1 MYGGKFLA
9 NGADTCVYDP
19 PVSCDPP
26 NPSIDVEN
34 KVSRI
39 VSVTSG
45 EREKQAF
52 LQKVIQ
58 DVEPVFPSIRDYVNF
73 ATDSCTPKFKPEDEQ
88 QSCKVKNLASGQLV
102 NLITPKQGKD
112 FFRLQVTPD
121 FKVKFPTYMMLLATA
136 MSYLNE
142 YGLMHTDLHGANI
155 ALMNNKLVAH
165 DWGRSFNSRDE
176 KVLNNYLDWA
186 KRTSA
191 LKNRAEYRYIVP
203 ILDNSGYFQG
213 LINRTT
219 KAGRNKLQMVLTR
232 SWDTLA
238 LIGTS
243 EYEGLITKD
252 AVDKFL
258 SAFVRIVAQKDG
270 DFSVRLREIIPLAF
284 VSSSVIPPA
293 VLPPPPPIKVK
304 KTRKVKSKKTR
315 KSVAPVVAPVVPSP
329 MVAPVVQP
337 PVVMPPVVA
346 PLPVKVRKTRKVN
359 SKPKKTR
366 KVKVVVPPPV
376 VAPVVAPV
384 VPPPAPAIP
393 PAAAPVEPPKSM
405 AKSMYVTPSV
415 SDKEVAE
422 LRKDIAAC
430 DQEVDELRKKV
441 QDIAAL
447 TKLGPRRGGSSVSS
461 KFDHCVKT
469 VRKTVKARKGSNK
482 ESAAIG
488 ICTKSVLQT
497 RGRTMK
503 RYRKGRLTTQ
513 KLL

>member
-1 MYGGKFLA
+1 MFIFSEDKFYFSVRATKCFIKTMYGGKFLA

-39 VSVTSG
+39 VSASSG

-88 QSCKVKNLASGQLV
+88 QSCKVRGLASGKLV

-112 FFRLQVTPD
+112 FWRLQVTPD

-165 DWGRSFNSRDE
+165 DWGRSFNSRNE
-176 KVLNNYLDWA
+176 RELNNYLEWA

-203 ILDNSGYFQG
+203 ILENTGYFQG

-243 EYEGLITKD
+243 EYESLIPKD
-252 AVDKFL
+252 AVNKFL

-293 VLPPPPPIKVK
+293 VIPPPPVKVK
-304 KTRKVKSKKTR
+304 KTRKVNSKPKKTR
-315 KSVAPVVAPVVPSP
+315 KAKAVIAPPVVPPPIIPSP
-329 MVAPVVQP
+329 MVAPVVP
-337 PVVMPPVVA
+337 PPVVA
-346 PLPVKVRKTRKVN
+346 PVPVKVRKTRKVN
-359 SKPKKTR
+359 SKPKRTR
-366 KVKVVVPPPV
+366 KAV
-376 VAPVVAPV
+376 
-384 VPPPAPAIP
+384 PPAPIP
-393 PAAAPVEPPKSM
+393 
-405 AKSMYVTPSV
+405 KSMYVSE
-415 SDKEVAE
+415 SASNQEVVK

-430 DQEVDELRKKV
+430 DNEVDKLRNKV
-441 QDIAAL
+441 RQIAEL
-447 TKLGPRRGGSSVSS
+447 TKLSPRP
-461 KFDHCVKT
+461 
-469 VRKTVKARKGSNK
+469 
-482 ESAAIG
+482 
-488 ICTKSVLQT
+488 
-497 RGRTMK
+497 
-503 RYRKGRLTTQ
+503 
-513 KLL
+513 

>member
-1 MYGGKFLA
+1 MFIFSEDKFYFSVRATNSSIKTMYGGKFLA

-39 VSVTSG
+39 VSANSG

-88 QSCKVKNLASGQLV
+88 QSCKVKDLASGKLV

-165 DWGRSFNSRDE
+165 DWGRSFDSRNE
-176 KVLNNYLDWA
+176 KVLNNYLEWA

-203 ILDNSGYFQG
+203 ILNNSGYFQG

-219 KAGRNKLQMVLTR
+219 KPGRNKLQMVLTR

-243 EYEGLITKD
+243 EYESLITKD

-284 VSSSVIPPA
+284 VSTSVIPPA
-293 VLPPPPPIKVK
+293 VLPPPPVK
-304 KTRKVKSKKTR
+304 AKR
-315 KSVAPVVAPVVPSP
+315 
-329 MVAPVVQP
+329 
-337 PVVMPPVVA
+337 
-346 PLPVKVRKTRKVN
+346 TRKVN
-359 SKPKKTR
+359 SKPKRTR
-366 KVKVVVPPPV
+366 KVVPPPVVAPVVPPPPPAISPMVAPVVPPAVVPPPV
-376 VAPVVAPV
+376 VAPVVAVKPKRTRKVKSKKRKSVPV
-384 VPPPAPAIP
+384 VPPPVVPPVASIP
-393 PAAAPVEPPKSM
+393 
-405 AKSMYVTPSV
+405 KSMYVSQSAPNQ
-415 SDKEVAE
+415 EVAE

-441 QDIAAL
+441 QDIAVLA
-447 TKLGPRRGGSSVSS
+447 KLGPRRGG
-461 KFDHCVKT
+461 
-469 VRKTVKARKGSNK
+469 
-482 ESAAIG
+482 
-488 ICTKSVLQT
+488 T
-497 RGRTMK
+497 RRNS
-503 RYRKGRLTTQ
+503 RR
-513 KLL
+513 

>member
-26 NPSIDVEN
+26 NPGMDVEN

-39 VSVTSG
+39 VSVSSG

-88 QSCKVKNLASGQLV
+88 QSCKVKDLASGKLV

-112 FFRLQVTPD
+112 FWRLQVTPD

-176 KVLNNYLDWA
+176 KELNNYLEWA

-203 ILDNSGYFQG
+203 ILNNSGYFQG

-219 KAGRNKLQMVLTR
+219 KAGKKKLQMVLTR

-243 EYEGLITKD
+243 EYESLITKD

-258 SAFVRIVAQKDG
+258 SAFVRIVAQKDA
-270 DFSVRLREIIPLAF
+270 DFSVRLREIIPIAF

-293 VLPPPPPIKVK
+293 VLPPPPVK
-304 KTRKVKSKKTR
+304 IT
-315 KSVAPVVAPVVPSP
+315 
-329 MVAPVVQP
+329 
-337 PVVMPPVVA
+337 
-346 PLPVKVRKTRKVN
+346 KTRKVN
-359 SKPKKTR
+359 SKPKPKRTRKAKVVPPPAVPPQPPVISPMVAPVVPPAVVPPVVAVKPKRTRKVNSKSKRTR
-366 KVKVVVPPPV
+366 KVKVV
-376 VAPVVAPV
+376 A
-384 VPPPAPAIP
+384 PPAPI
-393 PAAAPVEPPKSM
+393 PKSM
-405 AKSMYVTPSV
+405 YISESAPNQEVT
-415 SDKEVAE
+415 K
-422 LRKDIAAC
+422 LRKDLAIC
-430 DQEVDELRKKV
+430 DNEVDKLRNKV
-441 QDIAAL
+441 RQIADLA
-447 TKLGPRRGGSSVSS
+447 KLSPRP
-461 KFDHCVKT
+461 
-469 VRKTVKARKGSNK
+469 
-482 ESAAIG
+482 
-488 ICTKSVLQT
+488 
-497 RGRTMK
+497 
-503 RYRKGRLTTQ
+503 
-513 KLL
+513 

>member
-1 MYGGKFLA
+1 MFIFSEDKFYFSVRATKCFIKTMYGGKFLA

-26 NPSIDVEN
+26 NPSMDVEN

-39 VSVTSG
+39 VSANSG

-88 QSCKVKNLASGQLV
+88 QSCKVKDLASGKLV

-165 DWGRSFNSRDE
+165 DWGRSFNSRNE
-176 KVLNNYLDWA
+176 KELNNYLEWA

-213 LINRTT
+213 VVNRTT
-219 KAGRNKLQMVLTR
+219 KVGRNKLQMILTR

-243 EYEGLITKD
+243 EYESLIPKD
-252 AVDKFL
+252 AVNKFL
-258 SAFVRIVAQKDG
+258 AAFVRIVAQKDG

-293 VLPPPPPIKVK
+293 VIPPVKVK
-304 KTRKVKSKKTR
+304 RTRKVKSKKTR
-315 KSVAPVVAPVVPSP
+315 KSVAPAVVPPPVVPPQPPVISP
-329 MVAPVVQP
+329 MVAPVVP
-337 PVVMPPVVA
+337 PAVVPPPVVA
-346 PLPVKVRKTRKVN
+346 VKPKKTRKVN
-359 SKPKKTR
+359 SKPRKTR
-366 KVKVVVPPPV
+366 K
-376 VAPVVAPV
+376 V
-384 VPPPAPAIP
+384 VPPPAPIP
-393 PAAAPVEPPKSM
+393 
-405 AKSMYVTPSV
+405 KSMYV
-415 SDKEVAE
+415 SDSAPNQEVAQ
-422 LRKDIAAC
+422 LRKDLAVC
-430 DQEVDELRKKV
+430 DDEVDTLRNKVRQIAEL
-441 QDIAAL
+441 A
-447 TKLGPRRGGSSVSS
+447 KLSPRP
-461 KFDHCVKT
+461 
-469 VRKTVKARKGSNK
+469 
-482 ESAAIG
+482 
-488 ICTKSVLQT
+488 
-497 RGRTMK
+497 
-503 RYRKGRLTTQ
+503 
-513 KLL
+513 

>member
-26 NPSIDVEN
+26 NPGIDVQN

-39 VSVTSG
+39 VSANSG

-52 LQKVIQ
+52 LQNVIQ
-58 DVEPVFPSIRDYVNF
+58 KVEPVFPSIRDYVNF

-88 QSCKVKNLASGQLV
+88 QSCKVKDLANGKLV

-121 FKVKFPTYMMLLATA
+121 FKEKFPTYMMLLATA

-165 DWGRSFNSRDE
+165 DWGRSFDSRNE
-176 KVLNNYLDWA
+176 KKLKDYLEWA

-213 LINRTT
+213 VVNRTT
-219 KAGRNKLQMVLTR
+219 KAGRNKLHTVITR

-243 EYEGLITKD
+243 EYESLITKD
-252 AVDKFL
+252 AVNKFL
-258 SAFVRIVAQKDG
+258 AAFVRIAAHRDVE
-270 DFSVRLREIIPLAF
+270 FSSNLRKIIPLAF
-284 VSSSVIPPA
+284 VSSAVIPPA
-293 VLPPPPPIKVK
+293 AIYAPTPSIKVK
-304 KTRKVKSKKTR
+304 KTRKVNSKPKPKRTR
-315 KSVAPVVAPVVPSP
+315 KVVPPVVPPVVAPPPPIVPSP
-329 MVAPVVQP
+329 MVAPVVP
-337 PVVMPPVVA
+337 PP
-346 PLPVKVRKTRKVN
+346 
-359 SKPKKTR
+359 
-366 KVKVVVPPPV
+366 VVPPPV
-376 VAPVVAPV
+376 VAPVVAVKPKRTRKV
-384 VPPPAPAIP
+384 KSKKRKSVPMVPPPAVQPVAPIP
-393 PAAAPVEPPKSM
+393 
-405 AKSMYVTPSV
+405 KSMYVSESAPNQQ
-415 SDKEVAE
+415 VAE

-447 TKLGPRRGGSSVSS
+447 TKLGPRRGG
-461 KFDHCVKT
+461 
-469 VRKTVKARKGSNK
+469 
-482 ESAAIG
+482 
-488 ICTKSVLQT
+488 
-497 RGRTMK
+497 
-503 RYRKGRLTTQ
+503 TQ
-513 KLL
+513 RNSRR

>member
-26 NPSIDVEN
+26 NPGIDVQN

-39 VSVTSG
+39 VSVNSG

-88 QSCKVKNLASGQLV
+88 QSCKLKNLESGQLV

-112 FFRLQVTPD
+112 FWRLQVTPD

-165 DWGRSFNSRDE
+165 DWGRSFDSRNE
-176 KVLNNYLDWA
+176 KVLNNYLEWA

-213 LINRTT
+213 LINRTM
-219 KAGRNKLQMVLTR
+219 KAGRNKLQMVLTL

-243 EYEGLITKD
+243 EYESLITKD

-258 SAFVRIVAQKDG
+258 SAFVRIVAQKGG

-284 VSSSVIPPA
+284 VSSSVIPP
-293 VLPPPPPIKVK
+293 PPPPPIKVK

-315 KSVAPVVAPVVPSP
+315 KSVPPPAVPPMVPPPAVPPPVISP
-329 MVAPVVQP
+329 MVAPVV
-337 PVVMPPVVA
+337 
-346 PLPVKVRKTRKVN
+346 
-359 SKPKKTR
+359 
-366 KVKVVVPPPV
+366 PPPV
-376 VAPVVAPV
+376 VPPVAS
-384 VPPPAPAIP
+384 IP
-393 PAAAPVEPPKSM
+393 
-405 AKSMYVTPSV
+405 KSMYVSKSTPNQ
-415 SDKEVAE
+415 EVAE
-422 LRKDIAAC
+422 LREDIAAC
-430 DQEVDELRKKV
+430 DKEVDELRKKV
-441 QDIAAL
+441 QDIAVLA
-447 TKLGPRRGGSSVSS
+447 KLGPRRGG
-461 KFDHCVKT
+461 
-469 VRKTVKARKGSNK
+469 
-482 ESAAIG
+482 
-488 ICTKSVLQT
+488 T
-497 RGRTMK
+497 RRNS
-503 RYRKGRLTTQ
+503 RR
-513 KLL
+513 

>member
-26 NPSIDVEN
+26 NPSIDVQN

-39 VSVTSG
+39 VSVNSG

-88 QSCKVKNLASGQLV
+88 QSCKVKDLASGQLV

-112 FFRLQVTPD
+112 FWRLQVTPD

-165 DWGRSFNSRDE
+165 DWGRSFNSRNE
-176 KVLNNYLDWA
+176 KELNNYLEWA

-191 LKNRAEYRYIVP
+191 LKNRAEYRYIIP
-203 ILDNSGYFQG
+203 ILNNSGYFQG

-219 KAGRNKLQMVLTR
+219 KAGRNKLHTVITR

-243 EYEGLITKD
+243 EYESLITKD

-270 DFSVRLREIIPLAF
+270 DFSVRLREIIPIAF
-284 VSSSVIPPA
+284 VSTSVIPPA
-293 VLPPPPPIKVK
+293 VIP
-304 KTRKVKSKKTR
+304 
-315 KSVAPVVAPVVPSP
+315 
-329 MVAPVVQP
+329 
-337 PVVMPPVVA
+337 
-346 PLPVKVRKTRKVN
+346 PVKVTKTRKVN
-359 SKPKKTR
+359 SKPKPKRTR
-366 KVKVVVPPPV
+366 KAKVVPPPVVPPVVPPPPPAISPMIAPVVPPAVVPPPVVPPPVVAVKPKRTRKAKVVPPPV
-376 VAPVVAPV
+376 VAPVV
-384 VPPPAPAIP
+384 PPPASIP
-393 PAAAPVEPPKSM
+393 
-405 AKSMYVTPSV
+405 KSMYVSESAPNQQ
-415 SDKEVAE
+415 VAE

-441 QDIAAL
+441 QNIAEL
-447 TKLGPRRGGSSVSS
+447 TKLGPRRGG
-461 KFDHCVKT
+461 
-469 VRKTVKARKGSNK
+469 
-482 ESAAIG
+482 
-488 ICTKSVLQT
+488 T
-497 RGRTMK
+497 RRNS
-503 RYRKGRLTTQ
+503 RR
-513 KLL
+513 

>member
-1 MYGGKFLA
+1 MFIFSEDKFYFNSVRATNSSIKTMYGGKFLA

-39 VSVTSG
+39 VSVSSG

-58 DVEPVFPSIRDYVNF
+58 NVEPVFPSIRDYVNF

-88 QSCKVKNLASGQLV
+88 QSCKVRGLASGQLV

-165 DWGRSFNSRDE
+165 DWGRSFDSRNE
-176 KVLNNYLDWA
+176 KVLNNYLEWA

-243 EYEGLITKD
+243 EYESLITKD

-293 VLPPPPPIKVK
+293 VLPPPPPIKIK
-304 KTRKVKSKKTR
+304 
-315 KSVAPVVAPVVPSP
+315 
-329 MVAPVVQP
+329 
-337 PVVMPPVVA
+337 
-346 PLPVKVRKTRKVN
+346 KTRKVN

-366 KVKVVVPPPV
+366 KVVP
-376 VAPVVAPV
+376 PVVAPV
-384 VPPPAPAIP
+384 VPPPMVPSPMVAPVVPPPVVPPPVVPPPVVPPPVVPPVVAVKPKKTRKVNSKPRKTRKVKVVVPPPVVPP
-393 PAAAPVEPPKSM
+393 PAPIPKSM
-405 AKSMYVTPSV
+405 YISESAPNQEVT
-415 SDKEVAE
+415 K
-422 LRKDIAAC
+422 LRKDIAVC
-430 DQEVDELRKKV
+430 DDEVDKLRNKVRQIAEL
-441 QDIAAL
+441 A
-447 TKLGPRRGGSSVSS
+447 KLSPRP
-461 KFDHCVKT
+461 
-469 VRKTVKARKGSNK
+469 
-482 ESAAIG
+482 
-488 ICTKSVLQT
+488 
-497 RGRTMK
+497 
-503 RYRKGRLTTQ
+503 
-513 KLL
+513 

>member
-26 NPSIDVEN
+26 NPSIDVQN

-39 VSVTSG
+39 VSARSG

-88 QSCKVKNLASGQLV
+88 QSCKVRDLASGQLV

-121 FKVKFPTYMMLLATA
+121 FKEKFPTYMMLLATA

-155 ALMNNKLVAH
+155 ALMNDKLVAH
-165 DWGRSFNSRDE
+165 DWGRSFDSRNE
-176 KVLNNYLDWA
+176 KVLKDYLDWA

-191 LKNRAEYRYIVP
+191 LKNRAEYRYIIP
-203 ILDNSGYFQG
+203 ILDNTGYFQG
-213 LINRTT
+213 LVNRTT
-219 KAGRNKLQMVLTR
+219 KAGRNKLQMVITR

-238 LIGTS
+238 LLGTS
-243 EYEGLITKD
+243 EYESLITKD
-252 AVDKFL
+252 AVNKFL
-258 SAFVRIVAQKDG
+258 AAFVRIVAHRDAE
-270 DFSVRLREIIPLAF
+270 FSSNLRKIIPLAF
-284 VSSSVIPPA
+284 VSTAVIPPA
-293 VLPPPPPIKVK
+293 AIYAPTPSIKVK
-304 KTRKVKSKKTR
+304 
-315 KSVAPVVAPVVPSP
+315 
-329 MVAPVVQP
+329 
-337 PVVMPPVVA
+337 
-346 PLPVKVRKTRKVN
+346 KTRKVN

-366 KVKVVVPPPV
+366 KVKTVVPPPAISPMVPPPVVAPLPVKVKKTRKAKVVPPPV

-384 VPPPAPAIP
+384 VPPPASIP
-393 PAAAPVEPPKSM
+393 
-405 AKSMYVTPSV
+405 KSMYVSESAPN
-415 SDKEVAE
+415 KEVVE

-447 TKLGPRRGGSSVSS
+447 TKLGPRRGG
-461 KFDHCVKT
+461 
-469 VRKTVKARKGSNK
+469 
-482 ESAAIG
+482 
-488 ICTKSVLQT
+488 T
-497 RGRTMK
+497 RRNS
-503 RYRKGRLTTQ
+503 RR
-513 KLL
+513 

>member
-26 NPSIDVEN
+26 NPGIDVQN

-39 VSVTSG
+39 VSANSG

-165 DWGRSFNSRDE
+165 DWGRSFDSRNE
-176 KVLNNYLDWA
+176 KVLNNYLEWA

-243 EYEGLITKD
+243 EYESLISKD
-252 AVDKFL
+252 AVNKFL
-258 SAFVRIVAQKDG
+258 TAFVRIVAQEGG

-284 VSSSVIPPA
+284 VSSSVIPPV

-304 KTRKVKSKKTR
+304 KTRKVNSKPKKTR
-315 KSVAPVVAPVVPSP
+315 KAKVVIAPAVPPPVISP
-329 MVAPVVQP
+329 MVAPVVPP
-337 PVVMPPVVA
+337 PVVVPPVVA

-366 KVKVVVPPPV
+366 KVKVVVPPVVPPV
-376 VAPVVAPV
+376 VQPPV
-384 VPPPAPAIP
+384 VPPVASIP
-393 PAAAPVEPPKSM
+393 
-405 AKSMYVTPSV
+405 KSMYVSKSTPNQ
-415 SDKEVAE
+415 EVAE
-422 LRKDIAAC
+422 LREDIAAC
-430 DQEVDELRKKV
+430 DEEVYELRKKM
-441 QDIAAL
+441 QDIAEL
-447 TKLGPRRGGSSVSS
+447 TKLGPRRGG
-461 KFDHCVKT
+461 T
-469 VRKTVKARKGSNK
+469 
-482 ESAAIG
+482 
-488 ICTKSVLQT
+488 
-497 RGRTMK
+497 
-503 RYRKGRLTTQ
+503 
-513 KLL
+513 

>member
-26 NPSIDVEN
+26 NPSIDVQN

-39 VSVTSG
+39 VSVSSG

-58 DVEPVFPSIRDYVNF
+58 DVEPLFPSIRDYVNF

-88 QSCKVKNLASGQLV
+88 QSCKVKGLASGKLV
-102 NLITPKQGKD
+102 NLITPKQERD
-112 FFRLQVTPD
+112 LWRFRGTPE
-121 FKVKFPTYMMLLATA
+121 FKEKFPTYMMLLATA

-142 YGLMHTDLHGANI
+142 YGLMHTDLHAANI

-176 KVLNNYLDWA
+176 RELNNYLEWA
-186 KRTSA
+186 KGTSA
-191 LKNRAEYRYIVP
+191 LKNRGEYRYIVP
-203 ILDNSGYFQG
+203 ILNNSGYFQG
-213 LINRTT
+213 LINQTT
-219 KAGRNKLQMVLTR
+219 KPGKKKLQMILTR

-243 EYEGLITKD
+243 EYESLITKD

-258 SAFVRIVAQKDG
+258 SAFVRIAAQKDG

-293 VLPPPPPIKVK
+293 VLPPPP
-304 KTRKVKSKKTR
+304 
-315 KSVAPVVAPVVPSP
+315 
-329 MVAPVVQP
+329 
-337 PVVMPPVVA
+337 
-346 PLPVKVRKTRKVN
+346 VKVTKTRKVN
-359 SKPKKTR
+359 SKPKPKRTR
-366 KVKVVVPPPV
+366 KAKVVPPPVVPPVVAPPPPAISPMIAPAVPPPV
-376 VAPVVAPV
+376 VAPVVAVKPKRTRKVKSKKRKSVPQPV
-384 VPPPAPAIP
+384 AAIP
-393 PAAAPVEPPKSM
+393 
-405 AKSMYVTPSV
+405 KSMYVSESAPNQQ
-415 SDKEVAE
+415 VAE

-441 QDIAAL
+441 QDIAVLA
-447 TKLGPRRGGSSVSS
+447 KLGPRRGG
-461 KFDHCVKT
+461 
-469 VRKTVKARKGSNK
+469 
-482 ESAAIG
+482 
-488 ICTKSVLQT
+488 T
-497 RGRTMK
+497 RRNS
-503 RYRKGRLTTQ
+503 RR
-513 KLL
+513 

>member
-26 NPSIDVEN
+26 NPSIDIEN

-39 VSVTSG
+39 VSASSG

-88 QSCKVKNLASGQLV
+88 QSCKVRGLASGQLV

-112 FFRLQVTPD
+112 FWRLQVTPD

-176 KVLNNYLDWA
+176 KKLKDYLEWA

-213 LINRTT
+213 VVNRTT
-219 KAGRNKLQMVLTR
+219 KAGRNKLHTVITR

-243 EYEGLITKD
+243 EYESLIPKD

-258 SAFVRIVAQKDG
+258 AAFVRIVAQKDG
-270 DFSVRLREIIPLAF
+270 DFSVHLREIIPLAF

-293 VLPPPPPIKVK
+293 VIP
-304 KTRKVKSKKTR
+304 
-315 KSVAPVVAPVVPSP
+315 
-329 MVAPVVQP
+329 
-337 PVVMPPVVA
+337 
-346 PLPVKVRKTRKVN
+346 PVKVKKTRKVN

-366 KVKVVVPPPV
+366 KAVPPAVVPPV
-376 VAPVVAPV
+376 VAPPPPIVPSPMVAPV
-384 VPPPAPAIP
+384 VPPAVVPPVVAVKPKRTRKVKSKKRKSVPVVPPVASIP
-393 PAAAPVEPPKSM
+393 
-405 AKSMYVTPSV
+405 KSMYVSESAPNQ
-415 SDKEVAE
+415 EVTE

-441 QDIAAL
+441 QDIAVLA
-447 TKLGPRRGGSSVSS
+447 KLGPRRGG
-461 KFDHCVKT
+461 
-469 VRKTVKARKGSNK
+469 
-482 ESAAIG
+482 
-488 ICTKSVLQT
+488 T
-497 RGRTMK
+497 RRNS
-503 RYRKGRLTTQ
+503 RR
-513 KLL
+513 

>member
-39 VSVTSG
+39 VSVSSG

-88 QSCKVKNLASGQLV
+88 QSCKVKDLANGKLV

-112 FFRLQVTPD
+112 FWRLQVTPD

-165 DWGRSFNSRDE
+165 DWGRSFDSRNE
-176 KVLNNYLDWA
+176 RELNNYLEWA

-203 ILDNSGYFQG
+203 ILNNSGYFQG

-243 EYEGLITKD
+243 EYESLITKD

-284 VSSSVIPPA
+284 VSTSVIPPA
-293 VLPPPPPIKVK
+293 VLPPPP
-304 KTRKVKSKKTR
+304 
-315 KSVAPVVAPVVPSP
+315 
-329 MVAPVVQP
+329 
-337 PVVMPPVVA
+337 
-346 PLPVKVRKTRKVN
+346 VKVTKTRKVN
-359 SKPKKTR
+359 SKPKPKRTR
-366 KVKVVVPPPV
+366 KAKVVPPPVVPPVVAPQPPVISPMVAPVVPPPVVPPPV
-376 VAPVVAPV
+376 VAVKPKRTRKVNSKSKRTRKA
-384 VPPPAPAIP
+384 VPPVASIP
-393 PAAAPVEPPKSM
+393 
-405 AKSMYVTPSV
+405 KSMYVSE
-415 SDKEVAE
+415 SASNQEVTQ
-422 LRKDIAAC
+422 LRKDIAVC
-430 DQEVDELRKKV
+430 DDEVDKLRNKVRQIAEL
-441 QDIAAL
+441 A
-447 TKLGPRRGGSSVSS
+447 KLSPRP
-461 KFDHCVKT
+461 
-469 VRKTVKARKGSNK
+469 
-482 ESAAIG
+482 
-488 ICTKSVLQT
+488 
-497 RGRTMK
+497 
-503 RYRKGRLTTQ
+503 
-513 KLL
+513 

>member
-1 MYGGKFLA
+1 MFIFSEDKFYFSVRARKCSVKTMYGGKFLA

-45 EREKQAF
+45 EREKQE
-52 LQKVIQ
+52 LLKKVLKDI
-58 DVEPVFPSIRDYVNF
+58 EPVFPRIREFVNF

-88 QSCKVKNLASGQLV
+88 QSCKVRGLQSGELV

-112 FFRLQVTPD
+112 FYRLLGTPE
-121 FKVKFPTYMMLLATA
+121 FKTKFPIAMKQLVIA

-142 YGLMHTDLHGANI
+142 YGLMHTDLHAGNV
-155 ALMNNKLVAH
+155 ALMNGRLVAH
-165 DWGRSFNSRDE
+165 DWGRCFDSRNEIKLNS
-176 KVLNNYLDWA
+176 YLDWA
-186 KRTSA
+186 KRTSGID
-191 LKNRAEYRYIVP
+191 KRPEYKYIIP
-203 ILDNSGYFQG
+203 ILENTKYFKG
-213 LINRTT
+213 VIKRNT
-219 KAGRNKLQMVLTR
+219 KEGKEKLRLVLTR

-238 LIGTS
+238 LIGVS
-243 EYEGLITKD
+243 EYDGLITGTDVKR
-252 AVDKFL
+252 FL
-258 SAFVRIVAQKDG
+258 VAFTGIVNQDTSQ
-270 DFSVRLREIIPLAF
+270 FSNNLRKIIPIAYE
-284 VSSSVIPPA
+284 VPVAVPGVPVAPA
-293 VLPPPPPIKVK
+293 VPAVPVAPVAPLPMKVK
-304 KTRKVKSKKTR
+304 KTRKVKSKTR
-315 KSVAPVVAPVVPSP
+315 KLVAPVVPP
-329 MVAPVVQP
+329 
-337 PVVMPPVVA
+337 
-346 PLPVKVRKTRKVN
+346 
-359 SKPKKTR
+359 
-366 KVKVVVPPPV
+366 
-376 VAPVVAPV
+376 PV

-422 LRKDIAAC
+422 LREDIAAC

-447 TKLGPRRGGSSVSS
+447 ANLGPRRGGSTVSS
-461 KFDHCVKT
+461 KFDKCVKT

-513 KLL
+513 KLKVLV

>member
-39 VSVTSG
+39 VSVSSG

-88 QSCKVKNLASGQLV
+88 QSCKVKDLASGKLV

-112 FFRLQVTPD
+112 FWRLQVTPD

-165 DWGRSFNSRDE
+165 DWGRSFNSRNE
-176 KVLNNYLDWA
+176 RELNNYLEWA

-203 ILDNSGYFQG
+203 ILNNSGYFQG
-213 LINRTT
+213 VVNRTT

-243 EYEGLITKD
+243 EYESLIPKD

-293 VLPPPPPIKVK
+293 VIPPVKVK
-304 KTRKVKSKKTR
+304 KTRKVKSKAKKTR
-315 KSVAPVVAPVVPSP
+315 KSVAPVVAPPIVPSP
-329 MVAPVVQP
+329 MVAPVVA
-337 PVVMPPVVA
+337 PVV
-346 PLPVKVRKTRKVN
+346 PVKVRKTRKVN

-366 KVKVVVPPPV
+366 KV
-376 VAPVVAPV
+376 VAPAP
-384 VPPPAPAIP
+384 IP
-393 PAAAPVEPPKSM
+393 
-405 AKSMYVTPSV
+405 KSMYVSESAPNQEVTQLREEIAV
-415 SDKEVAE
+415 CDDEVDKLRNKVRQIAE
-422 LRKDIAAC
+422 LA
-430 DQEVDELRKKV
+430 
-441 QDIAAL
+441 
-447 TKLGPRRGGSSVSS
+447 KLSPRP
-461 KFDHCVKT
+461 
-469 VRKTVKARKGSNK
+469 
-482 ESAAIG
+482 
-488 ICTKSVLQT
+488 
-497 RGRTMK
+497 
-503 RYRKGRLTTQ
+503 
-513 KLL
+513 

>member
-1 MYGGKFLA
+1 
-9 NGADTCVYDP
+9 
-19 PVSCDPP
+19 
-26 NPSIDVEN
+26 
-34 KVSRI
+34 
-39 VSVTSG
+39 
-45 EREKQAF
+45 
-52 LQKVIQ
+52 
-58 DVEPVFPSIRDYVNF
+58 
-73 ATDSCTPKFKPEDEQ
+73 
-88 QSCKVKNLASGQLV
+88 
-102 NLITPKQGKD
+102 
-112 FFRLQVTPD
+112 
-121 FKVKFPTYMMLLATA
+121 

-165 DWGRSFNSRDE
+165 DWGRSFDSRNE
-176 KVLNNYLDWA
+176 KKLKDYLEWA
-186 KRTSA
+186 KRTSL
-191 LKNRAEYRYIVP
+191 LKSRGEYRYIVP

-252 AVDKFL
+252 AVNKFL

-284 VSSSVIPPA
+284 VSSSVIPP
-293 VLPPPPPIKVK
+293 PPPPPIKVK
-304 KTRKVKSKKTR
+304 KTRKSVPPV
-315 KSVAPVVAPVVPSP
+315 VAPVVAPVVPPIVPSP

-337 PVVMPPVVA
+337 PVVVPPVVA

-376 VAPVVAPV
+376 VPPPV
-384 VPPPAPAIP
+384 VPPPAPV
-393 PAAAPVEPPKSM
+393 AAPVELPKSM

-422 LRKDIAAC
+422 LRKDIAVC

-441 QDIAAL
+441 QDIAVLA
-447 TKLGPRRGGSSVSS
+447 KLGPRRGG
-461 KFDHCVKT
+461 
-469 VRKTVKARKGSNK
+469 
-482 ESAAIG
+482 
-488 ICTKSVLQT
+488 T
-497 RGRTMK
+497 RRNS
-503 RYRKGRLTTQ
+503 RR
-513 KLL
+513 